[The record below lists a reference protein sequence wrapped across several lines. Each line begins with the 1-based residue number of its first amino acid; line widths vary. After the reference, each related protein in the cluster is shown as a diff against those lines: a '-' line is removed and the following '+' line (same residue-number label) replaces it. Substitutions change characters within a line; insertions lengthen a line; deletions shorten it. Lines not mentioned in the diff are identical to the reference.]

1 MRELFTGCSGRHLTL
16 HTWDNI
22 DEPVAVLQVVHGLHD
37 NMAYYNHLAEAMKAR
52 NVIVVGLD
60 CPLCGDSCDNEC
72 IDKDY
77 FGGIVKDNVSL
88 IDESKKKYALPIF
101 LVGLGSG
108 SLIVERCIQIASEH
122 IDGAILVGAT
132 FGTRSN
138 VKSMAALLKIANKF
152 DAMNFNNYF
161 LKRFNK
167 RFKKEKSSYA
177 WLSNDKEYIES
188 IAAEKQNLTPRPIEY
203 YISMYRVMEKC
214 MDDNHISTIRK
225 SLPLLILSGE
235 QDAMGGFGK
244 KVLKLYDSYVNAAM
258 TNVKMRLFQGSRHAL
273 LHSSSKKEA
282 MRNIGDFIEENH
294 PDNNKK

>member
-1 MRELFTGCSGRHLTL
+1 MRELFTGGSGRRLTL
-16 HTWDNI
+16 HAWDSVTA
-22 DEPVAVLQVVHGLHD
+22 PVAVLQVVHGLHD
-37 NMAYYNHLAEAMKAR
+37 NMAYYDHLAEAMNAR
-52 NVIVVGLD
+52 NIVVVGLD
-60 CPLCGDSCDNEC
+60 CPLCGESCEDDGS
-72 IDKDY
+72 DKDY

-88 IDESKKKYALPIF
+88 IDESEKKYGLPIF

-122 IDGAILVGAT
+122 IAGAVLIGAT
-132 FGTRSN
+132 FGTRSS

-167 RFKKEKSSYA
+167 RFKKEKNRYA
-177 WLSNDKEYIES
+177 WLSNDKAYIDS
-188 IAAEKQNLTPRPIEY
+188 IAGEKQNMVPRPIEY
-203 YISMYRVMEKC
+203 YISMYSVMEKC
-214 MDDNHISTIRK
+214 MDDNNISTIRK

-282 MRNIGDFIEENH
+282 MRNIGDFIEENN
-294 PDNNKK
+294 PDNNIK